1 MLSAKLLYSMDLE
14 LNEPLLVPNGPK
26 GGRAIVAVKGK
37 VYGPALNGEIVAPSS
52 DWLTLGA
59 DGILIGI
66 DLNVVIRTTE
76 DDDDEQQQQ
85 PQLIYKHVI
94 GRSMRDVNN
103 PANSTIRSGVTFE
116 APPGKYQYLNNK
128 FVFGHGVKTGNK
140 ITMHY
145 YDTS

>member
-1 MLSAKLLYSMDLE
+1 MTETETTMLAAKLLYSMDLE
-14 LNEPLLVPNGPK
+14 FNEPLVVPNGPK

-37 VYGPALNGEIVAPSS
+37 VYGSALNGEIIAPSS
-52 DWLTLGA
+52 DWITLGA

-66 DLNVVIRTTE
+66 DLNVVIRTK
-76 DDDDEQQQQ
+76 DVQ

-94 GRSMRDVNN
+94 GRSMRDADN
-103 PANSTIRSGVTFE
+103 PLNSTIRSGVTFE

-128 FVFGHGVKTGNK
+128 FVLGHGVKTGNK